1 MRVDKDIKY
10 PFTNKELA
18 AREHI
23 DDMTK
28 RLLTMFTYDGTL
40 PDTLPQDSV
49 EEMILDGYIYVTYI
63 NDDEILNYPN
73 TPQIKG
79 GLYAFNGIEGTY
91 PDFYGRST
99 VLNISH
105 PRLKGPIRREI
116 GVDCVK
122 VKNDS
127 LGTGLY
133 TLNKRY
139 ATMLVENEISL
150 LIADI
155 NVRTPAVMVAETDS
169 ARKSAEEFL
178 NQVNKG
184 SVGVITGKSFTDNN
198 GITSLPYNNTAS
210 QSITNLIELEQYL
223 KASWYNE
230 IGLNSNYNMKREALN
245 TAEND
250 MNYDALVPLPLN
262 MLTSRQKGWDKVNE
276 IFGTNIKVRFNE
288 PFRQLL
294 ETTGDDES
302 LNEEQTILEAAE
314 IDTED
319 RTEMDNE
326 AELSDVKGD
335 SEQKDEVEVNVT
347 VSIAETDAEGGLSTE
362 PVLEEENEDENQG
375 NK

>member
-40 PDTLPQDSV
+40 PDTLPQDEI
-49 EEMILDGYIYVTYI
+49 EEMILDGYIYVTNVEDADI
-63 NDDEILNYPN
+63 VNYPGS
-73 TPQIKG
+73 PVLKG
-79 GLYAFNGIEGTY
+79 GLYAFAGIEGTY
-91 PDFYGRST
+91 PDFYGRNT
-99 VLNISH
+99 VINIVH
-105 PRLKGPIRREI
+105 PRLNKVLHREI
-116 GVDCVK
+116 GIDCVK
-122 VKNDS
+122 IKNDS

-139 ATMLVENEISL
+139 ATMLVENEISM

-155 NVRTPAVMVAETDS
+155 NVRCPAVMVAETDS
-169 ARKSAEEFL
+169 SKKSAEEFL
-178 NQVNKG
+178 NQVNRG
-184 SVGVITGKSFTDNN
+184 SVGVITGKSFTDNS

-250 MNYDALVPLPLN
+250 MNFDALVPLPLN
-262 MLTSRQKGWDKVNE
+262 MLITRQKGWDKVNE
-276 IFGTNIKVRFNE
+276 IFGTNIQVRFNE

-294 ETTGDDES
+294 ETTGEDES
-302 LNEEQTILEAAE
+302 LNEEQVTIEDAE

-319 RTEMDNE
+319 ITETDNE
-326 AELSDVKGD
+326 AELNDVKDD

-347 VSIAETDAEGGLSTE
+347 VSIAETGAESSLSTE
-362 PVLEEENEDENQG
+362 PVLEKEKEDENQG